1 MYLKLSHHNNNNMS
15 KKQVSSKQ
23 LKDLF
28 YTQIIDHVEGISS
41 LSLTSNIESV
51 LLEQSKKSL
60 GNKCSKYGYI
70 MEDTIRI
77 LQRSI
82 GKIKSSHFDGTV
94 VYNLKLEVTVCNPA
108 EGDIVECV
116 VVGKN
121 KMGIL
126 AKQDPLI
133 IALSQLHHN
142 DLSIFSNINVNQT
155 IYVSVVDS
163 KFSLNDKNI
172 QVIGKIYN
180 LT

>member
-1 MYLKLSHHNNNNMS
+1 MS
-15 KKQVSSKQ
+15 EYKMSNKQNLEK
-23 LKDLF
+23 LF
-28 YTQIIDHVEGISS
+28 YTQIIDHVEG
-41 LSLTSNIESV
+41 LSPILLTNNIENV

-94 VYNLKLEVTVCNPA
+94 IYNLKLEVTVCNPS
-108 EGDIVECV
+108 EGDIINCV

-126 AKQDPLI
+126 AKQHPII
-133 IALSQLHHN
+133 IALSQLHHDDKN
-142 DLSIFSNINVNQT
+142 IFSDINVDDE
-155 IYVSVVDS
+155 IKVSVIDS

-172 QVIGKIYN
+172 QVIGKI
-180 LT
+180 LK